1 MILQGPEIPWCSF
14 WMVVDMPVGVQET
27 GVWFRQCQT
36 AETGL
41 TVQTVQKT
49 RDSMVQFWEGVDTP
63 VGVQTT
69 GLWFR
74 QSEHWILREMTLFM
88 GAMLGSTV
96 IHILR

>member
-1 MILQGPEIPWCSF
+1 MCKRQVFGSGSVKLLRLVLQCKLCRRPEIHGA
-14 WMVVDMPVGVQET
+14 V
-27 GVWFRQCQT
+27 
-36 AETGL
+36 L
-41 TVQTVQKT
+41 
-49 RDSMVQFWEGVDTP
+49 EGVDTP

-69 GLWFR
+69 RLWFR

>member
-1 MILQGPEIPWCSF
+1 MILQGPEIHWCSF
-14 WMVVDMPVGVQET
+14 WMVVDMPVGVQAT
-27 GVWFRQCQT
+27 GVLFRQRQT

-41 TVQTVQKT
+41 TVPTVQKT
-49 RDSMVQFWEGVDTP
+49 RDPWCSSGKVLTRPLVCKR
-63 VGVQTT
+63 
-69 GLWFR
+69 WFR

>member
-1 MILQGPEIPWCSF
+1 MKF
-14 WMVVDMPVGVQET
+14 WMVVDMPVGVQTT
-27 GVWFRQCQT
+27 GLWFRQCQT
-36 AETGL
+36 AKTGL

-74 QSEHWILREMTLFM
+74 QSEHWILREMTWFM